1 MCAQHGRTLA
11 LSPAGGLDGS
21 TPDGQINDNRG
32 LSGQGLSRLR
42 ARTHWP
48 HSARGTHI
56 RWQLEDEIT
65 MGTIAKT
72 ENTWQEDALTALAI
86 QAFCGL
92 GLPRQDAADVVRVL
106 VMADLFGLSTHGLS
120 RIESYGERLQLGG
133 INAQAKITVQSPAPA
148 LRLIDGDNGVGPLVG
163 MHALRAAMDAA
174 SQCGVGVAFARG
186 SNHFGPISP
195 YSLIGAEKGYA
206 SIIGS
211 NATTTIAPWGGS
223 DARLG
228 NSPLGFGVPNP
239 GGKPFLLDMAMSVV
253 ARAKI
258 RNAFKRGESIPDT
271 WATDAQG
278 RPTTDPRTALDGFLL
293 PIGGH
298 KGYGLALL
306 VDLFAGLLSN
316 AAYLTHVQS
325 WVDAPDAP
333 QNLGHFFILIDTRR
347 LGSTEWL
354 VRRMQDF
361 AAILHDSP
369 AADPMHPVIV
379 PGEIELEK
387 MAMQR
392 ESGIVLDAAVVALLE
407 HYAARA
413 ST

>member
-1 MCAQHGRTLA
+1 
-11 LSPAGGLDGS
+11 
-21 TPDGQINDNRG
+21 
-32 LSGQGLSRLR
+32 
-42 ARTHWP
+42 
-48 HSARGTHI
+48 
-56 RWQLEDEIT
+56 
-65 MGTIAKT
+65 MGTIAT
-72 ENTWQEDALTALAI
+72 TGNTWQEDALTMLAI

-92 GLPRQDAADVVRVL
+92 GLPRHDAADVVRVL

-195 YSLIGAEKGYA
+195 YSLIAAEEGYA

-211 NATTTIAPWGGS
+211 NATTTIAPWGGT

-258 RNAFKRGESIPDT
+258 RNAFKRGEPIPDT
-271 WATDAQG
+271 WATDALG

-354 VRRMQDF
+354 AQRMQDF
-361 AAILHDSP
+361 AALLHESP
-369 AADPMHPVIV
+369 AVDPMRPVIV
-379 PGEIELEK
+379 PGEIELDK
-387 MAMQR
+387 MAKQR
-392 ESGIVLDAAVVALLE
+392 ESGIVLDAAVVALLQE
-407 HYAARA
+407 HAARA

>member
-1 MCAQHGRTLA
+1 
-11 LSPAGGLDGS
+11 
-21 TPDGQINDNRG
+21 
-32 LSGQGLSRLR
+32 
-42 ARTHWP
+42 
-48 HSARGTHI
+48 
-56 RWQLEDEIT
+56 

-72 ENTWQEDALTALAI
+72 GNTWQEDALTMLAI

-92 GLPRQDAADVVRVL
+92 GLPRHDAVDVVRVL

-195 YSLIGAEKGYA
+195 YSLIAAEEGYA

-211 NATTTIAPWGGS
+211 NATTTIAPWGGT

-271 WATDAQG
+271 WATDALG

-354 VRRMQDF
+354 AQRMQDF
-361 AAILHDSP
+361 AALLHQSP
-369 AADPMHPVIV
+369 AADPMRPVIV
-379 PGEIELEK
+379 PGEIELDK
-387 MAMQR
+387 MAKQR
-392 ESGIVLDAAVVALLE
+392 ESGIVLDATVVALLQE
-407 HYAARA
+407 HAARA